1 MSERTLP
8 KLDFVDRLAKARK
21 GDTVVYHVGSLMG
34 DRNQGSDFLKVD
46 TVASA
51 AWEAHLKGKVR
62 LHQRAVG
69 VPGIHEYVAVVR

>member
-8 KLDFVDRLAKARK
+8 KLDFIDRLTKARK

-34 DRNQGSDFLKVD
+34 DRNPDNELVKN
-46 TVASA
+46 VASA
-51 AWEAHLKGKVR
+51 AWEAHLDGKVR